1 MKAKNG
7 FVMRTILDEYMI
19 MPTGTNIGVF
29 DGTVV
34 LNEVSAFLWEKLQ
47 QSTTREQLLA
57 ALLNEYEV
65 PQEIAETDLDT
76 VLEKFSQLGL
86 LEP

>member
-65 PQEIAETDLDT
+65 SQEIAETDLDT

-86 LEP
+86 LER